1 VTSVRSEGPISQRR
15 LDGWKAIARHFG
27 RSCRTV
33 QRWHAEFGLP
43 IRRLGGD
50 KGTIFAYNDEL
61 DAWMRD
67 RGRDVTDETREIQ
80 GLERLNATQIR
91 EDSSQRNETHNHSL
105 IPETA
110 KEHSAELVALA

>member
-1 VTSVRSEGPISQRR
+1 MQCFDMEWVVFNSTFKSAHKGPCTLFGKADSVTSVRSKEPLSQLR

-50 KGTIFAYNDEL
+50 KGPIYAYDDEL

-67 RGRDVTDETREIQ
+67 RGHE
-80 GLERLNATQIR
+80 A
-91 EDSSQRNETHNHSL
+91 
-105 IPETA
+105 A
-110 KEHSAELVALA
+110 